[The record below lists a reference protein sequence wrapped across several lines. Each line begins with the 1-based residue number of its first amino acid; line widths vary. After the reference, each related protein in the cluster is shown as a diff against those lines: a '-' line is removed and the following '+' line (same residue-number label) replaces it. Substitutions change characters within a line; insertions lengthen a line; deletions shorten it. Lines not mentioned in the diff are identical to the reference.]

1 MHNQKQNL
9 NNNFENK
16 NKLVEKQF
24 TVHWLQQQL
33 TLLQR

>member
-9 NNNFENK
+9 NNNSENK

-33 TLLQR
+33 TMLQR